1 MKSEEIVLLNS
12 VSAPAVHPEGNRAVA
27 SVIRPD
33 FAGDAYVGQ
42 LWEIPLNDDGGMP
55 RRLTRGFR
63 DTAPKFAPDGG
74 TLAFL
79 RAAPGE
85 APQLFA
91 VESRGGEPVQLTDR
105 KLGVTGFAWSSDSAS
120 LVFAAPVPEEGR
132 YGTVEGV
139 GADAEDARL
148 ITGYKF
154 RLNGAGYTNDKRAQL
169 FRLAAPDLQAEPPIT
184 PVGRAKKQAEGEGRK
199 FQSVPEPVQLTH
211 GAADHQSPQFSADG
225 GRIYFSASLHAEADS
240 DLVSDIYS
248 IDTDGL
254 DLRKHTN
261 LPDQPAQW
269 ISADLPA
276 PSPDGR
282 WLFFLGSEL
291 GESGTDFVARN
302 TGLYVAPTDTSA
314 PARRLTDAETIDLS
328 ATSGELVAV
337 GDDAVVVL
345 NSARGAVELL
355 RLNAAG
361 ELQVLVDGRRQ
372 VTGTGSAGGSLVA
385 SFTDPGTAGDV
396 GLVTPAGLHVVTDF
410 SAALR
415 AASPLAELR
424 EETFTAADGYPVHGW
439 VLLPEGEGPHPVL
452 LTIHGGPFAQY
463 GWGLF
468 DEAQVYVAAG
478 YAVLMCNPRGAAGYG
493 QAHGRAI
500 KEAMGTVDLVDVL
513 AFLEGAQEKY
523 PQLDRDRMGVMGGS
537 YGGYLTAW
545 AISQDH
551 RFAAAIIERG
561 YLDPP
566 SFVGS
571 SDIGWFFSGEYTGTD
586 EEGIRSQNPFA
597 QIGNV
602 GTPSLIIHSEEDL
615 RCPLEQAHR
624 YYVALK
630 QRGVPAELL
639 IFPGENHELSRT
651 GTPWH
656 RKQRFDEILRWW
668 ANYLPTARNQ
678 PGTPE
683 RSGEA
688 AELEPAAG

>member
-12 VSAPAVHPEGNRAVA
+12 VSAPTVHPEGDRAVV
-27 SVIRPD
+27 SVTRPD
-33 FAGDAYVGQ
+33 FAADAYVGQ
-42 LWEIPLNDDGGMP
+42 LWEIPLNNDGGAP
-55 RRLTRGFR
+55 RRVTRGFR

-91 VESRGGEPVQLTDR
+91 AESRGGEPVQLTDR
-105 KLGVTGFAWSSDSAS
+105 KLGVTGFAWSPDSTS

-132 YGTVEGV
+132 YATVEGL

-184 PVGRAKKQAEGEGRK
+184 PTGRAKKQAEDEGRK
-199 FQSVPEPVQLTH
+199 FQPVPEPVQLTH

-225 GRIYFSASLHAEADS
+225 GRIYFSAALHAEADS

-248 IDTDGL
+248 IDIDGL

-261 LPDQPAQW
+261 LRDQPAQR
-269 ISADLPA
+269 ITADLPA
-276 PSPDGR
+276 PSPHGR

-302 TGLYVAPTDTSA
+302 TGLYVAPTDSSA

-337 GDDAVVVL
+337 ADDAVVVM
-345 NSARGAVELL
+345 NSTRGSVELL
-355 RLNAAG
+355 RVSAAG
-361 ELQVLVDGRRQ
+361 ELQVLVNGQRQ
-372 VTGTGSAGGSLVA
+372 VTGAGSAGGSLVV
-385 SFTDPGTAGDV
+385 SFTDPGTAGEV
-396 GLVTPAGLHVVTDF
+396 GLVTPAGLHVRTDF

-415 AASPLAELR
+415 TASPLAELR

-452 LTIHGGPFAQY
+452 LNIHGGPFAQY

-468 DEAQVYVAAG
+468 DEAQVYAEAG

-513 AFLEGAQEKY
+513 SFLEGAQEKY

-545 AISQDH
+545 TISQDH

-597 QIGNV
+597 EICNV
-602 GTPSLIIHSEEDL
+602 RTPSLIIHSEEDL

-668 ANYLPTARNQ
+668 ATYLPTARNQ
-678 PGTPE
+678 PGQPE

>member
-12 VSAPAVHPEGNRAVA
+12 VSAPAVHPEGNRVVV
-27 SVIRPD
+27 SVTRPD
-33 FAGDAYVGQ
+33 FTADAYVGQ
-42 LWEIPLNDDGGMP
+42 LWEIPLNNDGGAP

-63 DTAPKFAPDGG
+63 DTAPKFAPDGS

-85 APQLFA
+85 APQLFV

-105 KLGVTGFAWSSDSAS
+105 KLGVSGFAWSPDSAS
-120 LVFAAPVPEEGR
+120 LVFSAPVPEEGR
-132 YGTVEGV
+132 YGTVEGL

-169 FRLAAPDLQAEPPIT
+169 FRLDAPDLQAEPPIA
-184 PVGRAKKQAEGEGRK
+184 PSGRAKKLAEDEGRK
-199 FQSVPEPVQLTH
+199 FQQVPEPVQLTH

-225 GRIYFSASLHAEADS
+225 GRIYFSAALHAEADS

-261 LPDQPAQW
+261 LRDEPAQR
-269 ISADLPA
+269 IVADLPA

-291 GESGTDFVARN
+291 GESGMDFVARN

-337 GDDAVVVL
+337 ADDAVVVL

-355 RLNAAG
+355 RLNTAG
-361 ELQVLVDGRRQ
+361 EMQVLVEGQRQ
-372 VTGTGSAGGSLVA
+372 VTGAGSAGGSLVV

-396 GLVTPAGLHVVTDF
+396 GLVTPAGLQVRTDF

-415 AASPLAELR
+415 TASPLAELR
-424 EETFTAADGYPVHGW
+424 EETVTTADGYPVHGW

-452 LTIHGGPFAQY
+452 LNIHGGPFAQY

-468 DEAQVYVAAG
+468 DEAQVYVEAG

-586 EEGIRSQNPFA
+586 EDRIRRQSPFA
-597 QIGNV
+597 QIGSV
-602 GTPSLIIHSEEDL
+602 RTPSLIIHSEEDL

-668 ANYLPTARNQ
+668 AKYLPTARNR
-678 PGTPE
+678 PGQPE
-683 RSGEA
+683 RSGET